1 MAWLFPFPLQ
11 RQLNLC
17 SLSLNCHGKQWPQCA
32 DSCVWKCFP
41 IFLSS
46 GKLWGLCHTQMWLTL
61 KNNTFGCPTWRN
73 SISVLPRPSQKQ
85 VVPSQFLHCVKA
97 SRVHMHS
104 LPFLYTGQKQA
115 RSVWVRKQRSTPFW
129 SAITYLLFLLCSGRG
144 TYRINIV

>member
-32 DSCVWKCFP
+32 DSCVWECFP
-41 IFLSS
+41 IFISS
-46 GKLWGLCHTQMWLTL
+46 GKLWGLCLHKCVLFEKKTTPLFVQNCAIASVSSL
-61 KNNTFGCPTWRN
+61 KLLRN
-73 SISVLPRPSQKQ
+73 RLFHLSFWF
-85 VVPSQFLHCVKA
+85 VVVKV

-115 RSVWVRKQRSTPFW
+115 RSVRVRKQRSTSVW

-144 TYRINIV
+144 T